1 MNLLW
6 STVLS
11 AIDVEPPSGGLSAL
25 AWVIILALCGVV
37 TAICTV
43 ALRWISKLYEDLKT
57 CNAAKAAESEEIL
70 AMLRVA
76 RVQMER
82 SRPGGK

>member
-6 STVLS
+6 SMLS
-11 AIDVEPPSGGLSAL
+11 AAEVDPPSGGISPL
-25 AWVIILALCGVV
+25 AWVIILALCSVV
-37 TAICTV
+37 VAICTV
-43 ALRWISKLYEDLKT
+43 ALRWVSKLYDDLKA